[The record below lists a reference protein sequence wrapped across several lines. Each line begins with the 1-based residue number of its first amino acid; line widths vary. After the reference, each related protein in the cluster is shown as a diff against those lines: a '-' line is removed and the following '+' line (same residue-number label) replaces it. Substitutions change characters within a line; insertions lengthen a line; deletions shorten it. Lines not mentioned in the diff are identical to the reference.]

1 MDGMIPIHAPICNA
15 EHLLLLPATPGVRR
29 RKIISSLFLSSILFD
44 MREKFQ
50 QVAGAMKTH
59 GVDALVL
66 TPGADLFYLT
76 GFEHGHAG
84 ERLLALV
91 LKQDGSAQWIAPA
104 MNVPQVEDR
113 AQAGETVRGWTDAEW
128 YGGVLRDAISGAE
141 TVAFDDEARSAFL
154 LELMATAPNARLLRA
169 SEIMRGLRIRKTA
182 DELAMLR
189 AAAAQVDRTIPQAVA
204 LCQPG
209 RIEAEIDQ
217 ELRAALLARN
227 SQSAVAF
234 TIVASGP
241 NSALPHHETGRRTLG
256 RGDVVILDFGTRG
269 VVPVRGKSGAEFS
282 HSYGYNSDITVT
294 CAVSEPIDPEVRKV
308 YGIVR
313 DAQQAAIDTVRPGVA
328 CQDVDRAARA
338 VIETAGYG
346 EFFIHRTGHGLG
358 LQVHE
363 PPFIRTGEREILEE
377 GMVFSIEPGIYLAER
392 FGVRLEIIASV
403 SATGISLIN
412 APSASELPI
421 AR

>member
-1 MDGMIPIHAPICNA
+1 M
-15 EHLLLLPATPGVRR
+15 
-29 RKIISSLFLSSILFD
+29 LSA

-50 QVAGAMKTH
+50 RAINTMQMR

-113 AQAGETVRGWTDAEW
+113 AMSGETVRGWTDAEW
-128 YGGVLRDAISGAE
+128 YGGALRSVVAGAK

-154 LELMATAPNARLLRA
+154 MDLMAAAPNAGLVRG

-182 DELAMLR
+182 EELAMLR
-189 AAAAQVDRTIPQAVA
+189 AAAAQVDQTIPQAVA

-209 RIEAEIDQ
+209 RSETEVER
-217 ELRAALLARN
+217 ELRSALLAKN
-227 SQSAVAF
+227 PQSAVAF
-234 TIVASGP
+234 TIVATGA
-241 NSALPHHETGRRTLG
+241 NSALPHHETARRILA
-256 RGDVVILDFGTRG
+256 RSDVVILDFGTRG
-269 VVPVRGKSGAEFS
+269 VVPVTGKSGVESS
-282 HSYGYNSDITVT
+282 HSYGYHSDITVT
-294 CAVSEPIDPEVRKV
+294 CAVGEPSDSEVRKV

-313 DAQQAAIDTVRPGVA
+313 AAQQAAIDTIRPGVA
-328 CQDVDRAARA
+328 CEQVDRAARS
-338 VIETAGYG
+338 VIESAGYG
-346 EFFIHRTGHGLG
+346 ECFLHRTGHGLG

-363 PPFIRTGEREILEE
+363 PPFIRAGERELLQE
-377 GMVFSIEPGIYLAER
+377 GMVFSIEPGIYLPGR

-403 SATGISLIN
+403 SAIGVSLVN
-412 APSASELPI
+412 VPSARELPI
-421 AR
+421 AG